1 MRLGSKIFLSSAL
14 VIVVLTGVGFVSLRA
29 VGRLVS
35 VNREIA
41 TRTVPA
47 VRLTASSR
55 EAIPPLVRLEARAV
69 MLGDARYATAWTER
83 AERLAQDLQSLAEYV
98 QSEQE
103 TLHLRRASAAF
114 KGYRRIVADEQALL
128 RRGDTARAVR
138 LSDSDARSRAEE
150 VQANLDGL
158 MAATHTRILAAQ
170 TEAGRLEARTW
181 TAVLV
186 ALGAAVC
193 LALLGTAVIARRMT
207 RSLGR
212 LSSATAEVAA
222 GAFREP
228 IAVEGRDEIGALA
241 TSFNR
246 MTSQLGRQ
254 FSALTMRGEIS
265 IALNR
270 NQKLEEIL
278 QRSAELLVQ
287 HLDLALACVWTLN
300 RDDKTLELQA
310 SAGTSIRLEETHRR
324 VILGR
329 SAIGLIAEERRPH
342 ATDSLLEDPR
352 VNDKAWAERE
362 GLVAFVGHPLIVEDR
377 LVGVAAAFA
386 RAPIDGVALS
396 GFASAAGEIA
406 QCIERKR
413 VEQVLHGSEEQIRQL
428 QKIEAVG
435 RLAGGLAHDFN
446 NLLTVITGHSQ
457 LLLRRLPLGDPLCSG
472 LDVIERTA
480 ACAARLTMQLLA
492 FSRKQILAPVVLDLN
507 DVVPDMAEMLQRLIG
522 EDISL
527 MFRPAPRLGRMAVDS
542 GQLEQVIVNLVVNAR
557 DAMPNGGQI
566 SVETANVEVSEH
578 SARGHVGAG
587 PGSYVMLVVSDTGTG
602 MDAETQARIF
612 EPFFTTKELGKG
624 TGLGLAT
631 VYGIVRQSGGNIW
644 VESEPGKGSTFR
656 IYFPRVA
663 GVPEQVVEAVS
674 PLPARGSE
682 TILVVEDQNEVR
694 ALVQRILEDC
704 GYVVLSAGEI
714 ADAVRIVERHS
725 GPIHLLLT
733 DMVMPQMNGAVL
745 AERLVSL
752 RPDMAVLYM
761 SGYTDCAIGNHGR
774 FIQKPFAPD
783 ALARKVR
790 GVLDSRT
797 GSERDVRI
805 LPDVLHE
812 AGSPPPDQGERQGE
826 PGRQQFGRYPRCVGD
841 SPVEPPGVGGQVVLA
856 PGGRLRRSGAR
867 AANPASSAPAA
878 RPSTSRSSST
888 PTAASSARSV
898 TTGSRLPSPPR
909 TRESQKKK

>member
-14 VIVVLTGVGFVSLRA
+14 VIVVLTGVGFLSLRA

-35 VNREIA
+35 VNREIT
-41 TRTVPA
+41 TRAVPV
-47 VRLTASSR
+47 VRLTASAR

-69 MLGDARYATAWTER
+69 VLGDTGYATAWTER
-83 AERLAQDLQSLAEYV
+83 AARLAQDLQSLAEYA
-98 QSEQE
+98 QTEQE

-114 KGYRRIVADEQALL
+114 KAYRRIVAEEHALL
-128 RRGDTARAVR
+128 RRGDSARAMR

-212 LSSATAEVAA
+212 LSSATAAVAA

-254 FSALTMRGEIS
+254 FSALAMRGEIS

-278 QRSAELLVQ
+278 QRAAELLVQ

-310 SAGTSIRLEETHRR
+310 SAGTSTRLEETHRR

-352 VNDKAWAERE
+352 VSDKAWAERE

-377 LVGVAAAFA
+377 LVGVVAAFA
-386 RAPIDGVALS
+386 RAPIDGVALR

-406 QCIERKR
+406 QCIARKR
-413 VEQVLHGSEEQIRQL
+413 VEQALHGSEEQIRQL

-446 NLLTVITGHSQ
+446 NLLTVISGHSQ
-457 LLLRRLPLGDPLCSG
+457 LLLRRLPPGDPLCSG
-472 LDVIERTA
+472 LDIIERTA
-480 ACAARLTMQLLA
+480 ACAARLTTQLLA
-492 FSRKQILAPVVLDLN
+492 FSRKQILAPAVLDLN
-507 DVVPDMAEMLQRLIG
+507 DVVPGMAEMLQRLIG
-522 EDISL
+522 EDVNL
-527 MFRPAPRLGRMAVDS
+527 MFKPAPRLGRVAVDP
-542 GQLEQVIVNLVVNAR
+542 GQFAQVIVNLVVNAR

-566 SVETANVEVSEH
+566 SVETANVEVSEN
-578 SARGHVGAG
+578 SALGHVGAS

-631 VYGIVRQSGGNIW
+631 VYGIVKQSGGNVW

-656 IYFPRVA
+656 IYLPRVE

-694 ALVQRILEDC
+694 ALVQRILEDW
-704 GYVVLSAGEI
+704 GYVVLSAGQT
-714 ADAVRIVERHS
+714 ADAFRIVERHS

-761 SGYTDCAIGNHGR
+761 SGYTDYASVNHGR

-797 GSERDVRI
+797 GSERADA
-805 LPDVLHE
+805 L
-812 AGSPPPDQGERQGE
+812 
-826 PGRQQFGRYPRCVGD
+826 GRAPRSG
-841 SPVEPPGVGGQVVLA
+841 GVA
-856 PGGRLRRSGAR
+856 RRTRRLDPATSGPSLGNARRRTRGTRSGA
-867 AANPASSAPAA
+867 
-878 RPSTSRSSST
+878 
-888 PTAASSARSV
+888 AASPDNRQA
-898 TTGSRLPSPPR
+898 GHPPR
-909 TRESQKKK
+909 AGKT